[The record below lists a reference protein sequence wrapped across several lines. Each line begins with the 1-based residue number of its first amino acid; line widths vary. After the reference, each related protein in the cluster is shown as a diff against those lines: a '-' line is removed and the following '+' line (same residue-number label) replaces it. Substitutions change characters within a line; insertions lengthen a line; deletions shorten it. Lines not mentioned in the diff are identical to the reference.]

1 MDRGKFV
8 SPPIEAVSW
17 SPVMPSFSDSA
28 VLIVLALLLFGPK
41 KLPVLARQ
49 LGKLMADFRRASNEF
64 RTQMEEE
71 LRISE
76 QADRQK
82 KLDAIESAAP
92 ATPALQAN
100 TIEPPA
106 EATVDPEQSH
116 PSPAEIDA
124 LSAHDP
130 IEPATFADSAEPETA
145 PGDDAIDPPITPIP
159 IATNG
164 DLSLHPPA
172 TGLPIPNVPVHE
184 ATVPEAELETETL
197 HG

>member
-1 MDRGKFV
+1 
-8 SPPIEAVSW
+8 
-17 SPVMPSFSDSA
+17 MPSFLDSG
-28 VLIVLALLLFGPK
+28 VIIVLALLLFGPK

-82 KLDAIESAAP
+82 KLAAIEAAAP
-92 ATPALQAN
+92 ATPALEAN
-100 TIEPPA
+100 SIVPPA
-106 EATVDPEQSH
+106 DAPPDPGLT
-116 PSPAEIDA
+116 EINA
-124 LSAHDP
+124 FSTYNP
-130 IEPATFADSAEPETA
+130 IEPQTLETQALTPESLAESSEPAATPNDAT
-145 PGDDAIDPPITPIP
+145 AIDPPVAPHA

-172 TGLPIPNVPVHE
+172 TGLPIPIGPAH
-184 ATVPEAELETETL
+184 EAELETETL

>member
-1 MDRGKFV
+1 
-8 SPPIEAVSW
+8 
-17 SPVMPSFSDSA
+17 MPSFLDSG
-28 VLIVLALLLFGPK
+28 VIIVLALLLFGPK

-82 KLDAIESAAP
+82 KLAAIEAAAP
-92 ATPALQAN
+92 ATPA
-100 TIEPPA
+100 IESDSIAPPT
-106 EATVDPEQSH
+106 ESTPDPQLT
-116 PSPAEIDA
+116 EINA
-124 LSAHDP
+124 FSTYNP
-130 IEPATFADSAEPETA
+130 IEPQTLDTQTLAPESLADSSEPAAVPNDAT
-145 PGDDAIDPPITPIP
+145 AIDPPPAPLP

-172 TGLPIPNVPVHE
+172 TGLPIPNSPAH
-184 ATVPEAELETETL
+184 EAELETETL